1 MRYLLLTLIVFSCTS
16 NDKDYVDNNIM
27 VNQGYVYWKDFDVY
41 AKAFSDT
48 IVMVEID
55 SNRIKSKYIKLPFI
69 DSVEL
74 KNYFTKK
81 ALVDFVEKDS
91 AQYEYKYCL
100 KSKKLY
106 KVMRFSNRISFLQMD
121 ANYSLDA
128 DL

>member
-1 MRYLLLTLIVFSCTS
+1 MRYLLLALVVFSCTS
-16 NDKDYVDNNIM
+16 KDKHYVDQNIM
-27 VNQGYVYWKDFDVY
+27 VNRGYVYWKDFDVY

-55 SNRIKSKYIKLPFI
+55 SNRIKAKYINLPFI

-74 KNYFTKK
+74 NNYFRKK
-81 ALVDFVEKDS
+81 ALVDFIEKDS
-91 AQYEYKYCL
+91 AQYEYKYSL

-106 KVMRFSNRISFLQMD
+106 KVVRLSKKISFVQMD

-128 DL
+128 EL